1 VRRLRRMLLS
11 NTSVGN
17 MTIPSGKIVINTRH
31 TTSERRLG
39 FCSTH
44 LLNALHLGWVPMRG
58 RAPKPSRTLVKSLME
73 CSSSVIFMTSK
84 NDLHQRDE
92 TLFAKKF
99 RRAEIASL
107 KDPQT
112 IISEV
117 GSCYR
122 STSGREIAPVAESV
136 RRGSGGSTIHCKI
149 AEGALIPRHCR
160 SR

>member
-1 VRRLRRMLLS
+1 MLLS

-17 MTIPSGKIVINTRH
+17 MTIEQDCDKYGH
-31 TTSERRLG
+31 TTSECSSG
-39 FCSTH
+39 FRSTH
-44 LLNALHLGWVPMRG
+44 LLNAARG
-58 RAPKPSRTLVKSLME
+58 MVLKSSRTLMKSLME
-73 CSSSVIFMTSK
+73 CLSNVIFMTSK

-99 RRAEIASL
+99 RRAEMLCL

-122 STSGREIAPVAESV
+122 YNLGARDIPVTESV
-136 RRGSGGSTIHCKI
+136 RCGSGSLVNNKI
-149 AEGALIPRHCR
+149 AEDALIPRHCR